1 MLPTRLTESLE
12 GALVRETTRPGLVAA
27 FTWSAELLVDEIRHL
42 GVDRADRII
51 PVIEELVGTTP
62 DG

>member
-1 MLPTRLTESLE
+1 
-12 GALVRETTRPGLVAA
+12 LVAA